1 MILRIFNEC
10 RIFQWTIWSPCKG
23 WIGSWNIQS
32 GTTWG
37 KSTYISHA
45 AHCHRECRGRK
56 DQPCTFSQWGGV
68 WRRKKRNSWN
78 WHFHGREDRI
88 RRVVACRRPEQ
99 VPGGWNFSRSSL
111 SRNST
116 FPKGG
121 PSLSYSRETADSFS
135 PRTVLFAKRATS
147 FLRKAT
153 S

>member
-1 MILRIFNEC
+1 MILRILTNAEFSNEPYEVLARGELAVEIFNQALREGKA
-10 RIFQWTIWSPCKG
+10 RISRMQLTV
-23 WIGSWNIQS
+23 IGNVGVGKTSLVRSLSGEEFEEERKETHGIDTSMVEKTELDVSW
-32 GTTWG
+32 
-37 KSTYISHA
+37 HA
-45 AHCHRECRGRK
+45 ADPNK
-56 DQPCTFSQWGGV
+56 SQV
-68 WRRKKRNSWN
+68 D
-78 WHFHGREDRI
+78 EI
-88 RRVVACRRPEQ
+88 L
-99 VPGGWNFSRSSL
+99 SRSTL